1 MDCLCGLAGI
11 ILGWRVM
18 ADIDDWTALYIFVV
32 GAALVEEGLMCD

>member
-18 ADIDDWTALYIFVV
+18 ADIDDWPVLYMYVVVDALF
-32 GAALVEEGLMCD
+32 EEGLMCD